1 MLNFSNSKVF
11 ELYFAKIYVGNICSA
26 QQQVNGTDK
35 RLDR

>member
-11 ELYFAKIYVGNICSA
+11 ELYFAKIYEGNFCSA
-26 QQQVNGTDK
+26 QQQVNRTVK